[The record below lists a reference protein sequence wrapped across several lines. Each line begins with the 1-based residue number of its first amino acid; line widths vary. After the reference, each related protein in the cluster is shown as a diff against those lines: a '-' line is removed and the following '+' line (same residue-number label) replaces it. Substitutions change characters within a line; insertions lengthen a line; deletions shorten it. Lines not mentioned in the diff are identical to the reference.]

1 MSTTEDHK
9 EKIAYELGY
18 LILPSVAEDDL
29 SSVVNAIKGIIKK
42 VGGEETSSENPIN
55 IDLAYTMSKTIGAR
69 KYVADEAYIGWV
81 KFLATGTSVIE
92 IGEAMKKLDEVLRF
106 LLIKNPKDTGFTFA
120 KALEAKEKKIREL
133 EEEKE
138 PAPEPVETLEVK
150 TEKVVE

>member
-9 EKIAYELGY
+9 EKNAYELGY
-18 LILPSVAEDDL
+18 LILPSIVEDDL
-29 SSVVNAIKGIIKK
+29 SSVVDTIKGIIKK
-42 VGGEETSSENPIN
+42 FGGEETASENPIK

-81 KFLATGTSVIE
+81 KFLVSGTSAPE
-92 IGEAMKKLDEVLRF
+92 ISEAMKKLDEVLRF

-133 EEEKE
+133 EEEKNAVSE
-138 PAPEPVETLEVK
+138 PLDPVDSK
-150 TEKVVE
+150 IEKVIE